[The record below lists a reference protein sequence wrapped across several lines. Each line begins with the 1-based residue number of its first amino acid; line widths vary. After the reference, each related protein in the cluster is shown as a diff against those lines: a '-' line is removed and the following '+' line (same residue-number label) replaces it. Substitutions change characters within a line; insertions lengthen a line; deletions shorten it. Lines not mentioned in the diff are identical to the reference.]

1 LRGKLPFK
9 QQPGTE
15 QQQKR
20 GNKGVRVGKVF
31 RNDFKRQLENIL
43 YKYQDSRVRENF
55 LNVLSVDIKKEAD
68 KFESD
73 ASERRG

>member
-1 LRGKLPFK
+1 M
-9 QQPGTE
+9 
-15 QQQKR
+15 
-20 GNKGVRVGKVF
+20 RVGKVF